1 MYSCHNT
8 AVFIQVARAAR
19 GLQVPTLRWP
29 EDGRKWSAGKSKDIF
44 VNQREEDQNGGF
56 SPKSVFN
63 YLEIW
68 LRDPA
73 SIYVAFSRGLPEKKK
88 LFTET
93 MYRRKRSVCSR
104 ASKCTTIVLGTSVIL
119 NF

>member
-8 AVFIQVARAAR
+8 AVFIRVARTAR

-29 EDGRKWSAGKSKDIF
+29 QDGRKWSAGKSKDIF

-56 SPKSVFN
+56 SPESVFN

-68 LRDPA
+68 LRHPA
-73 SIYVAFSRGLPEKKK
+73 SIYVAFSRGLGVKKNVNIRI
-88 LFTET
+88 LGGI
-93 MYRRKRSVCSR
+93 YRKV
-104 ASKCTTIVLGTSVIL
+104 V
-119 NF
+119 